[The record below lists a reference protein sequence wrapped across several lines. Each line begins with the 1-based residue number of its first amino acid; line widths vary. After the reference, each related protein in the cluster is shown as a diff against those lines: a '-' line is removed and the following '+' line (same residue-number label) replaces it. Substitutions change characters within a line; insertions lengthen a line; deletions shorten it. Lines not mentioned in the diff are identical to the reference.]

1 MVTVYTLFK
10 FLHIVGAIGWLGG
23 FLAFSIISTRSARE
37 KDPAVLAAMEQLM
50 RANGMF
56 VIGPASGLTL
66 LAGMVM
72 LAVSNLGAPLWVIW
86 GLAAIVVSLALGI
99 ALIGPTNRKLH
110 AAITAASPD
119 EARLYALRQ
128 RLVVFNS
135 LNLLVLLSAV
145 WAMVTKPSL

>member
-1 MVTVYTLFK
+1 MVTVYMLFK

-23 FLAFSIISTRSARE
+23 FLTFGIISTRSARE

-50 RANGMF
+50 RVNGML

-66 LAGMVM
+66 LTGIVM

-99 ALIGPTNRKLH
+99 ALIGPTNRRLR
-110 AAITAASPD
+110 AAATAAAPD
-119 EARLYALRQ
+119 ESRLNGLRR
-128 RLVVFNS
+128 RLVMLNVI
-135 LNLLVLLSAV
+135 NLLVLLSAV
-145 WAMVTKPSL
+145 WAMVTKPGL